1 MDGVQR
7 LLAGVIR
14 TVIVDAASD
23 DPATRAE
30 ALDWLSGTDYFTAI
44 GGEGLRA
51 TLLKRLATPGGTKR
65 LLAVIGEKPAKRP
78 RQKGQRPVT
87 TPSRQ
92 PCSRCGRPSITPACC
107 MCQLG

>member
-1 MDGVQR
+1 MNGVQR

-23 DPATRAE
+23 DPATRADD
-30 ALDWLSGTDYFTAI
+30 ALEWLSGTDYFTAN
-44 GGEGLRA
+44 GGEGRRT
-51 TLLKRLATPGGTKR
+51 TLLKRLATPSGTKR
-65 LLAVIGEKPAKRP
+65 LPAVIGEKPAKRP

-92 PCSRCGRPSITPACC
+92 PCSRCGRPSIAPVCC
-107 MCQLG
+107 MCQL